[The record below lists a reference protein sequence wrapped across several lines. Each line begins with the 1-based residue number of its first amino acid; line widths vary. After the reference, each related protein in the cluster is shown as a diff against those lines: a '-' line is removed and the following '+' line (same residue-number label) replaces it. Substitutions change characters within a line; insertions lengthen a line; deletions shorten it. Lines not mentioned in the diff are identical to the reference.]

1 MKKNFKFNK
10 WYHYIFGEK
19 FYKKLDFK
27 WNQYPNRHSIIQQI
41 IDRKKYKSYLEIG
54 CDKDV
59 LFNSIK
65 IIKKI
70 GVDPVSGGNIRMTS
84 DDFFKNN
91 LDKFDIIFIDGLHQ
105 YKQVKNDIIN
115 SLKFLN
121 KNGVILLHDC
131 MPCSFIR
138 QTTLRSSY
146 IWNGDVW
153 KNIVECRTLDEIDT
167 YTIYADQGIGLIL
180 KRKNRNK
187 LFLKINNFK
196 KLKFKDYYK
205 NYKLFLNI
213 IYFEDLDQLF

>member
-1 MKKNFKFNK
+1 MKNNFKLNR
-10 WYHYIFGEK
+10 WYNYIFGEK
-19 FYKKLDFK
+19 FSKKLDFK

-115 SLKFLN
+115 SL
-121 KNGVILLHDC
+121 NGEFEIIGCIENTFNAHPSDWVHN
-131 MPCSFIR
+131 
-138 QTTLRSSY
+138 
-146 IWNGDVW
+146 NGF
-153 KNIVECRTLDEIDT
+153 
-167 YTIYADQGIGLIL
+167 IL
-180 KRKNRNK
+180 KK
-187 LFLKINNFK
+187 L
-196 KLKFKDYYK
+196 
-205 NYKLFLNI
+205 
-213 IYFEDLDQLF
+213 

>member
-1 MKKNFKFNK
+1 MKNNFKLNR
-10 WYHYIFGEK
+10 WYNYIFGEK
-19 FYKKLDFK
+19 FSKKLDFK

-91 LDKFDIIFIDGLHQ
+91 LNKFDIIFIDGLHQ